1 MDSFKETRPNC
12 IGKTEETCYQRA
24 LNRAR
29 KVINRKGLKKPCQK
43 VQYKVKYSSSKYD
56 EDNQSQVPQNI
67 ARFIFCFTKES
78 MTVKEQYVIFD
89 AVAMV
94 GAIGGTL
101 GMCIGFSFS
110 DMVSSL

>member
-1 MDSFKETRPNC
+1 
-12 IGKTEETCYQRA
+12 
-24 LNRAR
+24 
-29 KVINRKGLKKPCQK
+29 
-43 VQYKVKYSSSKYD
+43 
-56 EDNQSQVPQNI
+56 
-67 ARFIFCFTKES
+67 

-110 DMVSSL
+110 DMVSSLLGWIEEVISSKGSGGSRIDIMNGPVT